1 MDKLSEQ
8 IDEDLENKQMI
19 QNCVFIKTN
28 LMLLVVLGHSVNFW
42 RGDWFTGNPLIPSMG
57 LTFLSKWVNSFHVYA
72 FTLVSGYLF
81 AYKMSAGGY
90 VRYCA
95 FFKNKALVPYV
106 FSALVWVVPIS
117 QYFFKWNRTTLFGK
131 YVLCESPSQLWF
143 LWMLFDIF
151 IIAWPLWKWLSGN
164 VMKGIGI
171 SVVLYCIGVFG
182 YKLMPNLFCIWIA
195 CQYMIFF
202 FIGIQI
208 KTYHCKGTGR
218 TKEICCWSWLIIYIF
233 VFSLDMLIE
242 QNIKIRG
249 VSAVSKLITHIV
261 GALMAYTTLDNLARY
276 VKWEK
281 NNLFVK
287 LSKYSMPIYLFHEQ
301 FIYILVIL
309 FNGRVNPWI
318 NAVINFGGAVIGSF
332 TISRLFM
339 RSKIMRFL
347 IGEK

>member
-95 FFKNKALVPYV
+95 FFKNKAKRLLVPYV

-151 IIAWPLWKWLSGN
+151 IIAWPLWKWLS
-164 VMKGIGI
+164 
-171 SVVLYCIGVFG
+171 
-182 YKLMPNLFCIWIA
+182 
-195 CQYMIFF
+195 
-202 FIGIQI
+202 
-208 KTYHCKGTGR
+208 
-218 TKEICCWSWLIIYIF
+218 
-233 VFSLDMLIE
+233 
-242 QNIKIRG
+242 
-249 VSAVSKLITHIV
+249 
-261 GALMAYTTLDNLARY
+261 
-276 VKWEK
+276 
-281 NNLFVK
+281 
-287 LSKYSMPIYLFHEQ
+287 
-301 FIYILVIL
+301 
-309 FNGRVNPWI
+309 
-318 NAVINFGGAVIGSF
+318 
-332 TISRLFM
+332 
-339 RSKIMRFL
+339 
-347 IGEK
+347 